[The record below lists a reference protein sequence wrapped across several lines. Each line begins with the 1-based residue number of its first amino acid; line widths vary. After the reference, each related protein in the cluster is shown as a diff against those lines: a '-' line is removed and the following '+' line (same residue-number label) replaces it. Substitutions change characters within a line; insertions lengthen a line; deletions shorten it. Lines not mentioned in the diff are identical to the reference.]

1 MSEQVYLSFGLALCV
16 AFVFI
21 LRAWRRGIYLVFA
34 WLLLEDVVRRL
45 LPGQPVQVQLVKE
58 VLLLWTYIAFFLT
71 WKKQNKPFWS
81 PPFVTSL
88 LAFSIFVLI
97 EALNPESQGL
107 FVPAMGMRSYLWYV
121 PLLWVGYHA
130 FRTRTEVVR
139 FNRALL
145 PTALPLAALGVAQYV
160 MWEQLPA
167 WLLPLQGAHAFHS
180 SAFEYAGETFSYDS
194 LLPSSVF
201 GSSLRFAMFSLFL
214 FFLGI
219 GMWRWGASSHKRSGR
234 LFLTLTIV
242 ASLVCIVVAGT
253 RMGMLL
259 ALVGLLLL
267 LIEPVL
273 AARRGF
279 LARKV
284 RVRRAL
290 ACLIL
295 VAVFFGILKIFSA
308 TGMFFLHTTEG
319 DAETHWQQFTRRQLP
334 FVLKKAA
341 WLGFGT
347 GTLSQGVTY
356 VPGGK
361 ESFDF
366 ASREAGEIGVEYGLA
381 KVTWELGL
389 VGLALFLFLWTRIF
403 RSVWRNLGALR
414 TPETQG
420 LAWAL
425 GIFLLLVFVA
435 FLKGHQCFGDGTT
448 LVVYWF
454 GMGMFFSL
462 RRLDRMERMRLEM
475 SGWVGPRAAAANL
488 SEARVSGYAPSS

>member
-1 MSEQVYLSFGLALCV
+1 VSEQIYLAFGLALCF

-45 LPGQPVQVQLVKE
+45 VPGQPVQVQLVKE

-71 WKKQNKPFWS
+71 WRKQNKPFWS
-81 PPFVTSL
+81 PPFLPIL

-107 FVPAMGMRSYLWYV
+107 FVPAIGMRSYLWYV

-145 PTALPLAALGVAQYV
+145 PTALPLAALGVIQYV

-167 WLLPLQGAHAFHS
+167 WLLPLEGAHAFHS
-180 SAFEYAGETFSYDS
+180 TAFEYGGTILSYNS
-194 LLPSSVF
+194 ELPSSVF
-201 GSSLRFAMFSLFL
+201 GSAHRFAMFSLFL

-234 LFLTLTIV
+234 LFLTTVIV

-253 RMGMLL
+253 RMCMLL

-267 LIEPVL
+267 LIEPAL

-290 ACLIL
+290 ACLIMGS
-295 VAVFFGILKIFSA
+295 AFFGILQIFSA
-308 TGMFFLHTTEG
+308 TGRFFLYTTEG
-319 DAETHWQQFTRRQLP
+319 DVETHWEQFTRGQLP
-334 FVLKKAA
+334 YVLKRAA

-361 ESFDF
+361 DAFDF
-366 ASREAGEIGVEYGLA
+366 ASREAEGIGVEYGLA

-389 VGLALFLFLWTRIF
+389 VGLALFLFLWTHIF
-403 RSVWRNLGALR
+403 QSVWRNLRALR

-425 GIFLLLVFVA
+425 GIFLVLVFVA
-435 FLKGHQCFGDGTT
+435 FLKGHQYFGDGTT

-475 SGWVGPRAAAANL
+475 ARSVGPRAAMPNL